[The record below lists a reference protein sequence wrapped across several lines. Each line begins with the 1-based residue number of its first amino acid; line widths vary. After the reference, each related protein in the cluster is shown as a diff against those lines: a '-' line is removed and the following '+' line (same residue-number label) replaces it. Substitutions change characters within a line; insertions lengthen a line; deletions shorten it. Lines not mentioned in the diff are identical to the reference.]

1 MVPLTFVRRDP
12 LGVLPAD
19 ELVHRGGQPALS
31 ERRQQQQRVDPLGL
45 LRREQHRTQARVIA
59 GVDRRAVLLASAN
72 RSASGR
78 AGVCPTSLIPH
89 KSEKAMRRMLF
100 SIPAI
105 ALACATS
112 SPNSQVSGTRR
123 AQDDAQKQYQGAANA
138 QKHAADEQQKAEQAE
153 REVTKAQKTLADAQ
167 ARLEGQRAKAA
178 QAQQEA
184 GVMGRDAERRGTQAQ
199 EQATQKQGDL
209 PELLGYLI
217 TELRAAPSEDDS
229 AIVGLRW
236 KD

>member
-1 MVPLTFVRRDP
+1 
-12 LGVLPAD
+12 
-19 ELVHRGGQPALS
+19 
-31 ERRQQQQRVDPLGL
+31 
-45 LRREQHRTQARVIA
+45 
-59 GVDRRAVLLASAN
+59 
-72 RSASGR
+72 
-78 AGVCPTSLIPH
+78 
-89 KSEKAMRRMLF
+89 MRRMLF

-153 REVTKAQKTLADAQ
+153 REVTKAQKALADAQ
-167 ARLEGQRAKAA
+167 AKLEGQRAKAA

-199 EQATQKQGDL
+199 EQATQKQGEEARQGKLTEQDNQRAWMQTQNVSGEVSSVSAN
-209 PELLGYLI
+209 ELTIRSDGRGDVK
-217 TELRAAPSEDDS
+217 LRVSNSTAINLDGKTAALNDIHTGNDVRASYGVVDGVSTATQLEVTS
-229 AIVGLRW
+229 R
-236 KD
+236 